1 MADGA
6 GPTKKGIG
14 TMNARLMLLLA
25 LAVGLAVYFA
35 VRTPATPASGA
46 DEGQTF
52 AGDRSE
58 DQVREMQTPLRA
70 RPLAGP
76 TPDVEPE
83 LSIRVEVDPSG
94 KKNRIYYYIK
104 ESNGF
109 YVEEFQIDF
118 YYKPEPD
125 TEKQDS
131 PLIIPLVVQNYLKA
145 GETFEGCTEVV
156 SAEMKHIEGD
166 MGSDENWA
174 AEITSHGRYRAKNP
188 EKMPLLPEVAKCQ

>member
-1 MADGA
+1 
-6 GPTKKGIG
+6 
-14 TMNARLMLLLA
+14 MNARLMLLLV

-35 VRTPATPASGA
+35 VRTPSTPAAGS

-52 AGDRSE
+52 AAEGGLTQE
-58 DQVREMQTPLRA
+58 QVREMQTPLRK

-76 TPDVEPE
+76 TPNVEPD

-94 KKNRIYYYIK
+94 KKNRIYYYIT

-118 YYKPEPD
+118 YFKPEPNA
-125 TEKQDS
+125 EKQDS
-131 PLIIPLVVQNYLKA
+131 ALIIPLVVQNYLIA

-156 SAEMKHIEGD
+156 AAEMDRIQGD

-174 AEITSHGRYRAKNP
+174 AEITSHGRYRARNP
-188 EKMPLLPEVAKCQ
+188 EKLPLLPEVAKCQ